1 LKARDKDDDFIE
13 AYISKHQIFRLVYS
27 KMIAKNEID
36 RSRRILLSCADETFS
51 KDGVEHDIQ
60 SYFLKYYDI
69 RVHFP
74 HLPVVSVGARGY
86 FPVEFL
92 YQEKS
97 RVGGNEKHLQDVVLR
112 YHDHFSGYDR
122 AKHVRNLKNEA
133 YGVENVDVSFRSL
146 YGLLQE
152 FQISIE
158 QDPVCSLADILP
170 RPCPQFGENMA
181 INVMRGSWNLIDK
194 VFASPA
200 DLVMPIIL
208 DFTKEDGGFPVDEMI
223 SALFQSMSGHG
234 IRVCKRW
241 TEESEG
247 APGWQDLI
255 YKYEGSLEFDKVSIA
270 FIF

>member
-1 LKARDKDDDFIE
+1 
-13 AYISKHQIFRLVYS
+13 
-27 KMIAKNEID
+27 
-36 RSRRILLSCADETFS
+36 
-51 KDGVEHDIQ
+51 
-60 SYFLKYYDI
+60 
-69 RVHFP
+69 
-74 HLPVVSVGARGY
+74 
-86 FPVEFL
+86 
-92 YQEKS
+92 
-97 RVGGNEKHLQDVVLR
+97 
-112 YHDHFSGYDR
+112 
-122 AKHVRNLKNEA
+122 
-133 YGVENVDVSFRSL
+133 
-146 YGLLQE
+146 
-152 FQISIE
+152 
-158 QDPVCSLADILP
+158 
-170 RPCPQFGENMA
+170 MA